1 MREPNILYSRP
12 AIISWYK
19 SLHRPIRSDAF
30 DSCMTFKDAL
40 KTKEFVVTAHVNLAQ
55 APDADSVVRQGEIL
69 RPAVDAVHLT
79 DNPGAQVQVSAIA
92 AAALLLQQGIDPIV
106 HMTCR
111 DRNRIALQSD
121 FIGAAA
127 LGVTSVL
134 LMRGDRIPE
143 HMKPRV
149 RNVFDTDAKE
159 LMAFIQDLKDA
170 ETVSL
175 VADFLVGAVAT
186 LFDPDADWMPDKLIA
201 KCDAGANFVQ
211 TQMCFDMDIMRNYMA
226 RMVASKLTHR
236 LNFIMAL
243 SPLPSADVARWM
255 RDNVVGALVPDSII
269 ERMEQASDPER
280 EGIEI
285 CAELLRELE
294 TIPGVSGANLLTMGR
309 LETIPA
315 AIDASGVRS
324 S

>member
-1 MREPNILYSRP
+1 
-12 AIISWYK
+12 
-19 SLHRPIRSDAF
+19 
-30 DSCMTFKDAL
+30 MTFNDAL
-40 KTKEFVVTAHVNLAQ
+40 KTKKFVVTAHVNLAQ
-55 APDADSVVRQGEIL
+55 APDADSVIRQGELL

-121 FIGAAA
+121 LIGAAA

-186 LFDPDADWMPDKLIA
+186 LFDPDADWTPDKLIA

-226 RMVASKLTHR
+226 RMVASRLTHK
-236 LNFIMAL
+236 LFFIMAL

-255 RDNVVGALVPDSII
+255 RDNVKGTLMPESII
-269 ERMEQASDPER
+269 ERLEQASDPER
-280 EGIEI
+280 EGIDI
-285 CAELLRELE
+285 CAELLQELA
-294 TIPGVSGANLLTMGR
+294 TIPGVSGASLLTLGN

-324 S
+324 LEQTDIP